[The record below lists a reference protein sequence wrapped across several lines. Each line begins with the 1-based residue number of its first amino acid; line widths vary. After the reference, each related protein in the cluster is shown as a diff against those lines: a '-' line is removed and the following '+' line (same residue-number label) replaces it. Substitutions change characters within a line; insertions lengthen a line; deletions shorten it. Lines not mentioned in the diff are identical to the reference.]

1 MPMRRERACRR
12 PQVPPHIRCAPSLQE
27 NASHDDVCNN
37 NDNNNDDDDDDDH
50 DDDDDDDHDDDLSLL
65 VTFLYPFKPL

>member
-37 NDNNNDDDDDDDH
+37 NNDDDDDDD
-50 DDDDDDDHDDDLSLL
+50 DDDEDKSMYHKFQNASKVDLL
-65 VTFLYPFKPL
+65 